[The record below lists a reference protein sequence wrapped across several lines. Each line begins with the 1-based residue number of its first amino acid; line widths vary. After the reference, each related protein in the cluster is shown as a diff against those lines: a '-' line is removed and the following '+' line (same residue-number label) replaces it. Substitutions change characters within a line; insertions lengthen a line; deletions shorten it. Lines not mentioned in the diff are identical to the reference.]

1 MTFLE
6 KIISSA
12 EISGGKFLKRIGLS
26 GQSEPPKTVGR
37 TLEKGWPKENINPRS
52 QNVEVN
58 SHEGG
63 SSNSTYVEYDT
74 VLKTVVGL
82 GATGGVYIKYQDYLA
97 DIEKKSLDEN
107 SRHNKNIETENERHH
122 RQTEVDNRKHHSIIE
137 KGLDQQNRQLLESNK
152 LKNTENQ
159 LKEQELDIQRRKME
173 NDSQQKRYLAERT
186 WSQFIFGKK
195 KN

>member
-1 MTFLE
+1 MF
-6 KIISSA
+6 
-12 EISGGKFLKRIGLS
+12 
-26 GQSEPPKTVGR
+26 
-37 TLEKGWPKENINPRS
+37 
-52 QNVEVN
+52 
-58 SHEGG
+58 
-63 SSNSTYVEYDT
+63 
-74 VLKTVVGL
+74 
-82 GATGGVYIKYQDYLA
+82 IKYQDYQA
-97 DIEKKSLDEN
+97 DIQKKSLDEK